1 MRQFDL
7 NECIYC
13 GNQLNKWE
21 NNRSYCWDCSE
32 STSPEAFHEED
43 DI

>member
-13 GNQLNKWE
+13 GDQLNKWE
-21 NNRSYCWDCSE
+21 SNRSYCWDCSE

-43 DI
+43 EI